1 VSARRSRLPRVSV
14 CVLAG
19 MCALP
24 GRLSGEVC
32 DCEVRAMIGRSAS
45 LTLYVILCAVCAVC
59 AVLNW

>member
-1 VSARRSRLPRVSV
+1 MPV